1 MTLGEKFIQL
11 LKQAKTSTGVCEFES
26 SMEELDDYLR
36 EQTQISVLE
45 VEVVEKMIELL
56 DEERLRVFGEEEDLE
71 SEDDEEE
78 EKEEDEVFTYDL
90 GDSWQ

>member
-36 EQTQISVLE
+36 EQTEISVLE

-56 DEERLRVFGEEEDLE
+56 DEERLRVFSEEEEFE
-71 SEDDEEE
+71 SEEDDEES
-78 EKEEDEVFTYDL
+78 EEDSFSFDQGEA
-90 GDSWQ
+90 W